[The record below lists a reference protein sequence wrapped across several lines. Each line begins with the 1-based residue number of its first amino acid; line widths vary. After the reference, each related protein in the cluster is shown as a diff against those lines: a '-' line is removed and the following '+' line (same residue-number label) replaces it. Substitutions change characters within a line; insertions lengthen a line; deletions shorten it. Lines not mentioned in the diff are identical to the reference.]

1 MPPKI
6 SSVASPSPPPAPV
19 TDTHDILIIA
29 DMADAL
35 DQIPNELT
43 RVHSDLNELAA
54 VLYCELMRSQ
64 APKGKKLM
72 NQPRWSHLKTSSIR
86 WSNGSRI
93 LASDKNNDSSYCKR
107 LPKRQLGTS

>member
-6 SSVASPSPPPAPV
+6 NMAASPTPPPASAA
-19 TDTHDILIIA
+19 DTHDILVIA

-54 VLYCELMRSQ
+54 VLYCKLQ
-64 APKGKKLM
+64 AV
-72 NQPRWSHLKTSSIR
+72 
-86 WSNGSRI
+86 
-93 LASDKNNDSSYCKR
+93 AFV
-107 LPKRQLGTS
+107 LGARG